1 MNLFMERTVMK
12 DFMKPFGCPI
22 TILNTRD
29 HLGKFDRKS
38 YKGFFVGYSVVSKAM
53 RVFNKRTRIVE
64 ETLNVRFLENVPN
77 VIRNRPD
84 WLFDVDSLSKSMNYV
99 PVIVE
104 NQTNGIAGKR
114 NNIVADKDGEDDQ
127 ATRSEFERLLQQEN
141 KTVHTNSINSIN
153 IVSTPVSTVGPS
165 CTDDDLSSPVIA
177 VEASNAFEEH
187 LFEQFYPFKNAFTL
201 PPVSNVTLMNDTG
214 IFGNTY
220 DDEDVGAEADIN
232 NLETTMNVSPIP
244 TTRIDK
250 DHPKDQ
256 IIRDLNSAIQTRRM
270 TKIFDEHAMVFRN
283 KKDERGIVVRNKA
296 RLVAQGYTQEEG
308 IDYDE
313 MDVKSAFLY
322 DTIEEE
328 VYVCQPPSFE
338 DPHFPNKVYKIE
350 KDLYGLHQAPRA
362 WYKTLSTYLI
372 ENRFRRGTINK
383 TLFIKKDKGL
393 QVHQKEDG
401 IFISQDKY
409 MAEILKKFDLAIVKT
424 TSTPMD
430 PNKAL
435 VKDEEADNVEVF
447 VYYEINDWNYWNNL
461 VFHSK
466 TKHIEIR
473 HHFIRDSYEKKLI
486 QVIKIHTDYNV
497 ADLLAKAFDVRR
509 LRHKVE
515 TWIPQSS
522 GPPEKV
528 DDEAVHK
535 ELGDRIERAATI
547 ASSLEVVV
555 LGAKIPYWGGV
566 DAQTSFVNSFN
577 KQHFEDG
584 ECENNSNIEVQLKT
598 ITEASLRRH
607 LKLEDADGI
616 SSLPNTK
623 FFLQLAL
630 MGVKKLEHKVKSR
643 QPRRRAIVVIYDNE
657 EDLEIK
663 ELQGIQDDAEI
674 QVRTS
679 ADHEITFR
687 TRRATELVE
696 RSGIKLQEQIN
707 EEERQRIDRD
717 AEIAKQLQEESDK
730 ARQEQEVVAEA
741 DQPLIMI
748 VIDPNSVL
756 RYHALQN
763 RSFTVAEVR
772 KNMCMY
778 LKNQGRYKQIHFKG
792 MSYEDIRLIFERV
805 WDQNHVFIPNDLE
818 IEKEVMKRLG
828 FDFLQKSIKKN
839 VKIKASGFVQ
849 KQPAEEEK
857 QKKNDD
863 SQQQAGSSKKRSRE
877 DFDEKQMD
885 IIAIDVESLATKYPI
900 VDWKTH
906 VLTENMMYY
915 QIIRADGSSKN
926 YKIFSEMLDDF
937 DRQDV
942 MDLHRLVQERYD
954 TTSPEGYDLLL
965 WGDLKI
971 LFEPNEEDEIW
982 KNQQDY
988 NLIS

>member
-1 MNLFMERTVMK
+1 MDES
-12 DFMKPFGCPI
+12 GA
-22 TILNTRD
+22 
-29 HLGKFDRKS
+29 S
-38 YKGFFVGYSVVSKAM
+38 
-53 RVFNKRTRIVE
+53 
-64 ETLNVRFLENVPN
+64 
-77 VIRNRPD
+77 
-84 WLFDVDSLSKSMNYV
+84 
-99 PVIVE
+99 
-104 NQTNGIAGKR
+104 
-114 NNIVADKDGEDDQ
+114 DKDGEDDQ

-338 DPHFPNKVYKIE
+338 DPYFPNKVYKVE

-372 ENRFRRGTINK
+372 KNGLEEKSLCDEFEGLMHKRFQMSSMGEL
-383 TLFIKKDKGL
+383 TLFLGL
-393 QVHQKEDG
+393 QAQQKEDG

-424 TSTPMD
+424 ASTPMD

-447 VYYEINDWNYWNNL
+447 VYYEINDWNYWNNP

-473 HHFIRDSYEKKLI
+473 RHFIRDSYEKKLI

-497 ADLLAKAFDVRR
+497 ADLLTKAFDVSSKTGSCKINAARQSQH
-509 LRHKVE
+509 LGNLKEVE

-535 ELGDRIERAATI
+535 ELGDRMERAATT

-630 MGVKKLEHKVKSR
+630 MGYASDSNKLTFQKDVLCTQLSTKVASLEQDLKQTKKVYGNAYTKLIIRVKKLEHKVKSR

-805 WDQNHVFIPNDLE
+805 WDKNHAFIPKDFE
-818 IEKEVMKRLG
+818 IEKEVMKRPG
-828 FDFLQKSIKKN
+828 FDFPQKSIKKN
-839 VKIKASGFVQ
+839 DKIKALGFVQ
-849 KQPAEEEK
+849 KQHAEEEK
-857 QKKNDD
+857 EKKNDD

-877 DFDEKQMD
+877 DFDEKQM
-885 IIAIDVESLATKYPI
+885 
-900 VDWKTH
+900 
-906 VLTENMMYY
+906 
-915 QIIRADGSSKN
+915 SK
-926 YKIFSEMLDDF
+926 KPEKL
-937 DRQDV
+937 QDE
-942 MDLHRLVQERYD
+942 Q
-954 TTSPEGYDLLL
+954 
-965 WGDLKI
+965 
-971 LFEPNEEDEIW
+971 
-982 KNQQDY
+982 
-988 NLIS
+988 